1 MIDGFYDECVEFDH
15 SYMTHDINRWI
26 PQTRSECNNLECI
39 CCRKLHE
46 DGRCHGNCP
55 LQDSL
60 PDTIL
65 KQSQLDIFQGVI
77 A

>member
-1 MIDGFYDECVEFDH
+1 MIDGFYDEDSKYDTSH
-15 SYMTHDINRWI
+15 MTHDINRWI
-26 PQTRSECNNLECI
+26 PETKLECQNLECI

-46 DGRCHGNCP
+46 DGRSHGNCP

-65 KQSQLDIFQGVI
+65 KQSQLDIFKGVI